1 MVNTGKGSQDSIDNQ
16 ILLKFLLLLARG
28 FPVHEVSRRLGLS
41 ADKINLIVV
50 ALLGEGYIVEAG
62 RGLECVC
69 ESCVIRDICGGR
81 TIRSGSRIKSYVLTE
96 KGKALVAK
104 LASRGPKGLKRES
117 S

>member
-1 MVNTGKGSQDSIDNQ
+1 MERIDSKS
-16 ILLKFLLLLARG
+16 LLEFLLLLARG
-28 FPVHEVSRRLGLS
+28 LPVHEASRRLGLS
-41 ADKINLIVV
+41 VEKADLIVA

-81 TIRSGSRIKSYVLTE
+81 TLRSGSRIKSYVLTE

-104 LASRGPKGLKRES
+104 LASREPKGLKQGS
-117 S
+117 SWR

>member
-1 MVNTGKGSQDSIDNQ
+1 MERIDSKS
-16 ILLKFLLLLARG
+16 LLEFLLLLARG
-28 FPVHEVSRRLGLS
+28 LPVHEASRRLGLS
-41 ADKINLIVV
+41 VEKADLIVA

-81 TIRSGSRIKSYVLTE
+81 TLRSGSRIKSYVLTE

-104 LASRGPKGLKRES
+104 LASRGSKGLKQGS
-117 S
+117 SRR